1 MRLLAARA
9 AGAFGELALTC
20 GVVLT
25 FFAVYGLY
33 GTDGEIE
40 EQQARLSTVW
50 AATTAASASRGEAA
64 SREGA
69 EPVSRMS
76 IPRLKKS
83 WVVVEGVSQKAL
95 RRGPGHYPET
105 AHPGQ
110 EGNFAVAAHRIPA
123 FFWDLDRLREGDPV
137 VVQTRAATYVYRVT
151 EQLVVTPESVDV
163 LAAEPGER
171 LLTLTTCHPRM
182 ANYQRLVVH
191 AELAETVRKD
201 V

>member
-9 AGAFGELALTC
+9 AGAFGELVLTC
-20 GVVLT
+20 GIVLT

-50 AATTAASASRGEAA
+50 ATTTAPAAVPA
-64 SREGA
+64 SREEA

-123 FFWDLDRLREGDPV
+123 FFWDLDRLREGDPIV
-137 VVQTRAATYVYRVT
+137 VRTRGASYVYRVT
-151 EQLVVTPESVDV
+151 EQLVVTPDAVDV
-163 LAAEPGER
+163 LAADPGER
-171 LLTLTTCHPRM
+171 LLTLTTCHPKM
-182 ANYQRLVVH
+182 ANHQRLVVH

>member
-1 MRLLAARA
+1 MRLLAARL
-9 AGAFGELALTC
+9 AGVAGELVLTC
-20 GVVLT
+20 GLVLT

-40 EQQARLSTVW
+40 EQQARLATVW
-50 AATTAASASRGEAA
+50 AATPVAAPQVKEP
-64 SREGA
+64 
-69 EPVSRMS
+69 EPVSRMR

-123 FFWDLDRLREGDPV
+123 FFWDLDRLRKGDPIV
-137 VVQTRAATYVYRVT
+137 VETRTASYVYRVT
-151 EQLVVTPESVDV
+151 EQLVVTPDAVDV
-163 LAAEPGER
+163 LAARPGER
-171 LLTLTTCHPRM
+171 LLTLTTCHPKM
-182 ANYQRLVVH
+182 ANHQRLVIH
-191 AELAETVRKD
+191 AELSERD

>member
-9 AGAFGELALTC
+9 AGAFGELVLTC
-20 GVVLT
+20 GIVLT

-40 EQQARLSTVW
+40 RQQARLSTVW
-50 AATTAASASRGEAA
+50 TAPVRPAAAPASAPEP
-64 SREGA
+64 E
-69 EPVSRMS
+69 EPVSRMR

-95 RRGPGHYPET
+95 KRGPGHYPET

-123 FFWDLDRLREGDPV
+123 FFWDLDLLREGDPV
-137 VVQTRAATYVYRVT
+137 VVETHGASYVYRVT
-151 EQLVVTPESVDV
+151 ERLVVAPEAVEV
-163 LAAEPGER
+163 LAARPGER
-171 LLTLTTCHPRM
+171 LLTLTTCHPKM
-182 ANYQRLVVH
+182 ADQQRLVVH
-191 AELAETVRKD
+191 AELDETARKD
-201 V
+201 T